1 MTARTIEALKQEYE
15 ALNEQRIKAETEF
28 ESANKN
34 LKTLQAQATDEFGTS
49 DAGELKKMLKKME
62 AENEQQRSE
71 YQDLLDKINGEL
83 KSVEEATSVSDSAE
97 G

>member
-15 ALNEQRIKAETEF
+15 ALNEQRIKAETEL

-34 LKTLQAQATDEFGTS
+34 LKTLQTQATDEFGTS

-62 AENEQQRSE
+62 AENEKQRSE

-83 KSVEEATSVSDSAE
+83 KSVEEATSVSDAAE

>member
-1 MTARTIEALKQEYE
+1 
-15 ALNEQRIKAETEF
+15 
-28 ESANKN
+28 
-34 LKTLQAQATDEFGTS
+34 
-49 DAGELKKMLKKME
+49 MLKKME

-83 KSVEEATSVSDSAE
+83 KSVEEATSVSDAAE